1 MISDEIARYTVTC
14 AVRIKPSILPD
25 YKTGFIFPDPV
36 LRDAFVNTKQNLGIG
51 NMANIFGMVAMEAA
65 YSEGEEWLEQLLDYL
80 QGNLE
85 FLIEFVN
92 TRIPKIKV
100 IKPEGTYLVW
110 LIAALYL

>member
-1 MISDEIARYTVTC
+1 
-14 AVRIKPSILPD
+14 
-25 YKTGFIFPDPV
+25 
-36 LRDAFVNTKQNLGIG
+36 
-51 NMANIFGMVAMEAA
+51 MANIFGMVAMEAA

-110 LIAALYL
+110 FGLPRFTFRSRRVEVVHAEKS